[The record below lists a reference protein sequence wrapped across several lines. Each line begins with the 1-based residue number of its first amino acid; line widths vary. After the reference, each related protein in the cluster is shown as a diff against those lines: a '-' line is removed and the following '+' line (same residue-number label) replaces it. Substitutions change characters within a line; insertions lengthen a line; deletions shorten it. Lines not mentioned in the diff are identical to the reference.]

1 LFYGIISIYIKNKY
15 NILVALKKRI
25 LYIILGL
32 MLFANV
38 GVGQGFISFNGI
50 QNYIYNGSPQ
60 FTRTSL
66 VIDYGTSDDDSPI
79 TVYSYSGNSFSGT
92 PYGPSPNKP
101 INAGNYT
108 VTATVTFNDISGSF
122 NSLPVSFTIAKATPI
137 LTVTNPTLTYTAN
150 TQSATVSSSV
160 AGTFPTA
167 LKYNGSTTNPTNAG
181 TYTITADFTP
191 NDAANYNSLIGES
204 AGNFTINKAPI
215 TISDIL
221 LTKNYDGT
229 SVVNVISNSPSGIFS
244 SDDIVIIGNA
254 TNFSNKI
261 VANNYTSTV
270 TFSLTTS
277 SASGKENNYFIL
289 GGNQK
294 LISNGTI
301 TKLPITLT
309 ASANTKVYDGTVSAT
324 STPTITIGAL
334 VSGDVGVFSETY
346 DTKTQGL
353 NKVLTPT
360 VVSILDATNTSMI
373 GNYSITYQTNANGVI
388 TKLPITLTASANT
401 KVYDGTVSATAT
413 PTITTGSL
421 VSGDVGVFSE
431 TYDTKTQGSNK
442 VLTPTVVSILD
453 ATNASMIGN
462 YSITYTSVNT
472 GVIEKRPITLTASTN
487 TKVYDGTVSASATP
501 TITTGALVS
510 GDVGVFSETYDTKIQ
525 GSNKVLTPTVISIL
539 DATNASMIGNYSI
552 TYINNSSGVIE
563 KRPITLTANTNTK
576 VYDGTLSS
584 TATPTLTGALGSGD
598 VGVYSQTYDSKTQ
611 GSNKVLTPTVVSI
624 LDATNASMIGN
635 YSITYTSVNTGVIE
649 KLPIT
654 LTASTNTKV
663 YDGTVSATATPTI
676 TTGAL
681 VSGDVGVFSE
691 TYDTKTQGSNKVL
704 TPTVV
709 SILDATN
716 TSMIGNYSITY
727 ETNTSGVITAKQL
740 TITDP
745 LINKTKEYD
754 KTLTANT
761 TAGTLS
767 GVLTRGSATDAVT
780 VSSVGTYSTSSV
792 GTGKTITVSY
802 TLDGVDKDNY
812 IKPVDKVY
820 TDGVITP
827 KQLTITDPTITKS
840 KEYDK
845 TVTVNTTAGTL
856 SGVVT
861 VGSAT
866 DAVTVSSVG
875 TYSTSTVGT
884 SKTITVSYTLDGV
897 DKENYIKPVDKVYTD
912 GVITAKQLT
921 ITDPLINKTKEY
933 DKTLTANTTA
943 GTLSGVVTV
952 GSATDAVTVSSVGT
966 YSTSTVGTSKTI
978 TVVYTL
984 DGADKDNYIKPVDKV
999 YTDGVITAKQ
1009 LTITDPTITKSKEY
1023 DKTVTVN
1030 TTAGTLSGVVTVGS
1044 VTDAVTA
1051 QSVGTYSTSSV
1062 GTGKTITVSYTL
1074 DGVDKDNY
1082 IKPLD
1087 KVYTD
1092 GVITAKPL
1100 TVTGVTTSNKV
1111 YDGTNIATLTG
1122 GTLVGVI
1129 SPDVVNFTASGTFSQ
1144 STVGT
1149 GISIKSTSTID
1160 NRNYSLTQPTL
1171 TARDITAKPLTIT
1184 AKPGQTKVFGTP
1196 DPPNFTYILSA
1207 PLFGSDVLTGALKRD
1222 VGEAVGKYAINQGT
1236 LTNLN
1241 YGITYISNNFEITP
1255 APINNTGSPF
1265 PFAVPNAFTPNGDG
1279 KNDKF
1284 KIIFNNTTGVTLR
1297 LQIYNRNGIL
1307 MFSTSD
1313 ISEDWDGRYKDVMQD
1328 MGIYFVKYRIEI
1340 AGGKIYEDTPRLYL
1354 LK

>member
-875 TYSTSTVGT
+875 TYSTS
-884 SKTITVSYTLDGV
+884 
-897 DKENYIKPVDKVYTD
+897 
-912 GVITAKQLT
+912 
-921 ITDPLINKTKEY
+921 
-933 DKTLTANTTA
+933 
-943 GTLSGVVTV
+943 
-952 GSATDAVTVSSVGT
+952 
-966 YSTSTVGTSKTI
+966 
-978 TVVYTL
+978 
-984 DGADKDNYIKPVDKV
+984 
-999 YTDGVITAKQ
+999 
-1009 LTITDPTITKSKEY
+1009 
-1023 DKTVTVN
+1023 
-1030 TTAGTLSGVVTVGS
+1030 
-1044 VTDAVTA
+1044 
-1051 QSVGTYSTSSV
+1051 SV